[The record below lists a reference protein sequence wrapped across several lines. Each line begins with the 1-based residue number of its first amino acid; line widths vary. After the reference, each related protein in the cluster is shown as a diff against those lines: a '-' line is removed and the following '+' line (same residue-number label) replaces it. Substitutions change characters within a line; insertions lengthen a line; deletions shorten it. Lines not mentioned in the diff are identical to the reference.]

1 MNKNIFFTIIF
12 VFVSNI
18 FAVYAQDMIILRDG
32 SIIEAKVTELSNSEI
47 RYLRFNHLDG
57 PVIVIPRNNVLSIRY
72 ENGTVEIISSV
83 PSVSQDNV
91 QADPPQQRPDRQPPA
106 RPGTPSS
113 PAASAPASAAVPAV
127 PVLGEANLLQQALNR
142 LPAVAVAGNN
152 LNFTFGGDVW
162 IAMLNGRNFL
172 AGTITMEETD
182 EGVMLSLRQTHVY
195 PPRDLPGISWWIRTP
210 GPVINL
216 EYKIGPPASLSFVS
230 SSRDS
235 NERESGR
242 DNRQAQQNVR
252 QDNSNTENLAGF
264 KFSMGAVFG
273 IASLE
278 DTMTYTYMNGTT
290 FTYTDSGTYFEI
302 MPLFNF
308 RFLFSSSSNFYYG
321 FGFEMAFSPVL
332 FSITGDFGLP
342 MDGII
347 APYGII
353 GGNNFHF
360 HFGYDFAFGGFYIS
374 PVYIVNNHF
383 LIGIHLV
390 VLASTNNISISS
402 SMVSDNQNY
411 KMNSYKFGV
420 SLQYVF

>member
-72 ENGTVEIISSV
+72 ENGTVEIIGSA

-91 QADPPQQRPDRQPPA
+91 QADPPPQRPDRQPPA
-106 RPGTPSS
+106 RSGTPSS
-113 PAASAPASAAVPAV
+113 PAAATPASAAVPAV
-127 PVLGEANLLQQALNR
+127 PVLGEADLLQQALNR

-230 SSRDS
+230 RSRDA
-235 NERESGR
+235 NEREHGR
-242 DNRQAQQNVR
+242 DDRHAQQNVS
-252 QDNSNTENLAGF
+252 QDNSNTENSAGF
-264 KFSMGAVFG
+264 KFSMGVLFG
-273 IASLE
+273 ISSFEANNRS
-278 DTMTYTYMNGTT
+278 YTYY
-290 FTYTDSGTYFEI
+290 TYSATYFEV
-302 MPLFNF
+302 MPLINL
-308 RFLFSSSSNFYYG
+308 RFLFASSSNIRFG
-321 FGFEMAFSPVL
+321 FGFEMAVAPVL
-332 FSITGDFGLP
+332 FSITNDSYGAP

-347 APYGII
+347 APFGII
-353 GGNNFHF
+353 GGNNFYL
-360 HFGYDFAFGGFYIS
+360 HFGYDFSLGGLYIS
-374 PVYIVNNHF
+374 PVILVNNHF
-383 LIGIHLV
+383 LIGVHLV
-390 VLASTNNISISS
+390 VLANDSNISISS
-402 SMVSDNQNY
+402 SMISDNIKSSNY
-411 KMNSYKFGV
+411 KIGV